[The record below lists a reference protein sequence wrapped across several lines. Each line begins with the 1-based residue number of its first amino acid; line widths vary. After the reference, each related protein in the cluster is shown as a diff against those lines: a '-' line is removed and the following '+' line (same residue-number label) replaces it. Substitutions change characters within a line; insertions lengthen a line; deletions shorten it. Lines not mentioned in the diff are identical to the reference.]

1 MCEKRWTDKRTDM
14 EPGGKERKDTCI
26 VIGVFFSGGNCEP
39 VLLLIALEI
48 PTLISCSMYL
58 LWCFPAT
65 ATLHSQSGAR
75 YTFSIHYSLPLQTV
89 DATVGFV
96 SH

>member
-1 MCEKRWTDKRTDM
+1 MRKMLDRQTERHGARR
-14 EPGGKERKDTCI
+14 EGKERHVHRDWC
-26 VIGVFFSGGNCEP
+26 FFSGGNCEP

-65 ATLHSQSGAR
+65 AALHSQSGAR
-75 YTFSIHYSLPLQTV
+75 YTFSIHYSLPFQTV